1 MSLPSTVVPQQGTWG
16 SSWLTWSISEHKS
29 IGIDGLNNSILS
41 DLVLRYSPEY
51 YVFLA
56 NGSNVVFNNF
66 DISGYSS
73 SSNVAKNTDGWDTYR
88 STDITIM
95 NSVINN
101 GDGKSTFTPPPLFF
115 YASTF
120 YTEVLDLVARREENS
135 PLHRSPRIGSN
146 VGGSRLTS
154 NP

>member
-1 MSLPSTVVPQQGTWG
+1 MDDYNVPVANH
-16 SSWLTWSISEHKS
+16 SIFVSS

-51 YVFLA
+51 YTFLA
-56 NGSNVVFNNF
+56 NSTNVVFNNF

-73 SSNVAKNTDGWDTYR
+73 SANLAKNTDGWDTYR

-101 GDGKSTFTPPPLFF
+101 GDGELH
-115 YASTF
+115 
-120 YTEVLDLVARREENS
+120 S
-135 PLHRSPRIGSN
+135 PLPSTRGLPPTSSPKLN
-146 VGGSRLTS
+146 
-154 NP
+154 

>member
-1 MSLPSTVVPQQGTWG
+1 M
-16 SSWLTWSISEHKS
+16 HNS

-66 DISGYSS
+66 DISGFSS

-101 GDGKSTFTPPPLFF
+101 GDGKSTSTPFSFFPLGI
-115 YASTF
+115 A
-120 YTEVLDLVARREENS
+120 L
-135 PLHRSPRIGSN
+135 LHRGARFSS
-146 VGGSRLTS
+146 
-154 NP
+154 

>member
-1 MSLPSTVVPQQGTWG
+1 MSMEAPVRLM
-16 SSWLTWSISEHKS
+16 WSVYALVR

-66 DISGYSS
+66 DISGFSS
-73 SSNVAKNTDGWDTYR
+73 SDNEAKNTDAWDTYR
-88 STDITIM
+88 STDVTIM

-101 GDGKSTFTPPPLFF
+101 GDGKSTFTPPFSLHIH
-115 YASTF
+115 
-120 YTEVLDLVARREENS
+120 V
-135 PLHRSPRIGSN
+135 LHRILPSILAGEAYPSPPYPS
-146 VGGSRLTS
+146 S
-154 NP
+154 